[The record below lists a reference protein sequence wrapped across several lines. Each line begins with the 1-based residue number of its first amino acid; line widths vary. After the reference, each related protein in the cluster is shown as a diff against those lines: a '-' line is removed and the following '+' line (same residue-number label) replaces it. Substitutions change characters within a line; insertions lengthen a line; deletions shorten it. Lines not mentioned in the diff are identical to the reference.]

1 MCASKTLTDTN
12 ACGEEGCR
20 QYTPDPVPAYT
31 ISTGD
36 SSRGG
41 PMFLTRKSL
50 TRLTQGVVVALTL
63 SAGVLAQRGGGAGGA
78 QNLPVE
84 PLKFRYMGPPTGG
97 RIASVVGI
105 PGDPST
111 YYLGNASGG
120 IWKST
125 DGAQTFVPVFD
136 GQEVAAIGALA
147 IAPSDPKQVW
157 AGTGEAWV
165 IRDSD
170 VMGDGVYKSS
180 DAGAT
185 WKNMGLP
192 ETGRIG
198 RIIVHPT
205 DANTVYA
212 CVAGRLTGPQEERGV
227 FRTKD
232 GGQTWKRILFVNPNT
247 GCSGLTLDPK
257 DPNFMVAGTWEVVMH
272 TYAML
277 SGGPG
282 SGVYTTHDGGDT
294 WKQVEGHGMPK
305 PPVGKID

>member
-1 MCASKTLTDTN
+1 MVPVSIRASP
-12 ACGEEGCR
+12 AARVESFRRSSCR
-20 QYTPDPVPAYT
+20 RAPT
-31 ISTGD
+31 
-36 SSRGG
+36 
-41 PMFLTRKSL
+41 MFANRKSL
-50 TRLTQGVVVALTL
+50 IRLTQGVLIALML

-105 PGDPST
+105 PGDPTT

-125 DGAQTFVPVFD
+125 NSAQTFVPIFD
-136 GQEVAAIGALA
+136 DQAVAAIGALA

-170 VMGDGVYKSS
+170 VMGDGVYKST

-185 WKNMGLP
+185 WKHMGLP

-198 RIIVHPT
+198 RIVVHPT
-205 DANTVYA
+205 
-212 CVAGRLTGPQEERGV
+212 
-227 FRTKD
+227 
-232 GGQTWKRILFVNPNT
+232 
-247 GCSGLTLDPK
+247 
-257 DPNFMVAGTWEVVMH
+257 
-272 TYAML
+272 
-277 SGGPG
+277 
-282 SGVYTTHDGGDT
+282 
-294 WKQVEGHGMPK
+294 
-305 PPVGKID
+305 

>member
-1 MCASKTLTDTN
+1 
-12 ACGEEGCR
+12 
-20 QYTPDPVPAYT
+20 
-31 ISTGD
+31 
-36 SSRGG
+36 
-41 PMFLTRKSL
+41 MFANRKSL
-50 TRLTQGVVVALTL
+50 IRLTQGVLIALML

-105 PGDPST
+105 PGDPTT

-170 VMGDGVYKSS
+170 VMGDGVYKSA

-198 RIIVHPT
+198 R
-205 DANTVYA
+205 
-212 CVAGRLTGPQEERGV
+212 
-227 FRTKD
+227 
-232 GGQTWKRILFVNPNT
+232 
-247 GCSGLTLDPK
+247 GL
-257 DPNFMVAGTWEVVMH
+257 
-272 TYAML
+272 
-277 SGGPG
+277 
-282 SGVYTTHDGGDT
+282 
-294 WKQVEGHGMPK
+294 
-305 PPVGKID
+305 